1 MAADTARKATEAEM
15 MRAKALEAEL
25 TELKAKKTDRGMVL
39 TLGDVLF
46 DSSKSTLKAG
56 ALRTIDQLAQF
67 LDKNPTRKIL
77 IEGHTDSVGGAEF
90 NRGLSKSRAAAV
102 QTALAEKKIGADRVS
117 IAGLGEDFPV
127 ANNETAAGRQQNRRV
142 EVIFSDETG
151 SVKARAPK

>member
-1 MAADTARKATEAEM
+1 M
-15 MRAKALEAEL
+15 
-25 TELKAKKTDRGMVL
+25 
-39 TLGDVLF
+39 
-46 DSSKSTLKAG
+46 
-56 ALRTIDQLAQF
+56 
-67 LDKNPTRKIL
+67 KIY
-77 IEGHTDSVGGAEF
+77 F

>member
-67 LDKNPTRKIL
+67 LDKTPTRKIL
-77 IEGHTDSVGGAEF
+77 IESHTDSVGGAEF